1 MVWGQTL
8 TSGGR
13 DARISAFGHG
23 WDRAAVLRSRDA
35 YSPLSV
41 VACLEE

>member
-1 MVWGQTL
+1 L
-8 TSGGR
+8 TGDDGS
-13 DARISAFGHG
+13 ARISGFGHG

-41 VACLEE
+41 VARLEE